1 MQVDSM
7 NITPDPTSS
16 SQPYTIL
23 RIKRKRNEEPLD
35 ALVVESMRRKKSKG
49 GIGVFQYAQTVED
62 DVWDNAQRQQ
72 DVQDKISRLA
82 RESAV
87 KAEWKAPAAPVS
99 EVAPSPATQTTRR
112 YTIVESGEPEAATTR
127 YPTAPPRVIPVKE
140 LEEQAACS
148 RDFKMFDAVPTQ
160 GVPVVQDEL
169 SEVDKF
175 LPMLNDY
182 LKIHEMDT
190 EKDSSVEPLKKPSS
204 QRNATL
210 PLTDDYVWDVF
221 YHRPVTLSE
230 WNEAAKVGTLT
241 GLPASFDGY
250 DSLSDSDEEV
260 DEADEDSNAEEYYKN
275 DYPDEEDDSDEWH
288 EDSEYEGLRARNDS
302 DSDL

>member
-7 NITPDPTSS
+7 NATADPTSS

-87 KAEWKAPAAPVS
+87 KAEWKATVAPAS
-99 EVAPSPATQTTRR
+99 EIPPSPATQTTRR
-112 YTIVESGEPEAATTR
+112 YTVVESGEPEAPTTR
-127 YPTAPPRVIPVKE
+127 YPTASPRVIPAKE
-140 LEEQAACS
+140 LEEQAPHS
-148 RDFKMFDAVPTQ
+148 RDFKMFDA
-160 GVPVVQDEL
+160 
-169 SEVDKF
+169 F

-190 EKDSSVEPLKKPSS
+190 EKDSNVKPLKKPSS
-204 QRNATL
+204 QSVPML

-230 WNEAAKVGTLT
+230 WGEAANVGTLT

-288 EDSEYEGLRARNDS
+288 EASEYEDYRARNDS
-302 DSDL
+302 DSDF